1 MALQMLNRTGEHQ
14 ERERVMEIIRHKY
27 NTPNVG
33 STERSASV
41 IAGCM
46 LIYHGLRG
54 KGWKAAS
61 LALLGTAFIRR
72 GITGFCYSYRA
83 LGVTTASPKEGS
95 NVSVPYELGIRVD
108 EAITINRPRNEV
120 FAFWRNL
127 ENLAEFMEHIESV
140 RIEGDTERSHW
151 VARGPGGRRLEW
163 DAAIISDIQDKLI
176 AWRSLEGSDVPN
188 AGSVHFA
195 DAAGGRGT
203 EVRVE
208 LQYNPPGG
216 AIGALTAKIF
226 GGEPSTQIRNDL
238 KRLKTRL
245 EAGVMP
251 TTEGQPAGAKTEDRD
266 RDRQKKAEQV
276 VIASEGSFPASDAPA
291 YTH

>member
-1 MALQMLNRTGEHQ
+1 
-14 ERERVMEIIRHKY
+14 MEIIRHNY

-33 STERSASV
+33 RVERGAS
-41 IAGCM
+41 IMAGSM
-46 LIYHGLRG
+46 LTYLGMKQ
-54 KGWKAAS
+54 KGWSGAGM
-61 LALLGTAFIRR
+61 ALLGTAFLRR
-72 GITGFCYSYRA
+72 GITGFCYTYQA
-83 LGVTTASPKEGS
+83 LGIRTAAPPR
-95 NVSVPYELGIRVD
+95 NRNATIPYELGIRVD
-108 EAITINRPRNEV
+108 EAITINRPRAEV
-120 FAFWRNL
+120 YAFWRDL
-127 ENLAEFMEHIESV
+127 ENLAEFMEHVESV
-140 RIEGDTERSHW
+140 RMLPGSLKSHW
-151 VARGPGGRRLEW
+151 VAKGPGNRRMEW
-163 DAAIISDIQDKLI
+163 DAEIINEKDGELI

-216 AIGALTAKIF
+216 AIGAYFAKLF

-245 EAGVMP
+245 EAGVVP
-251 TTEGQPAGAKTEDRD
+251 TTAGQSVGSTRSEPDVERRRRPEPVLT
-266 RDRQKKAEQV
+266 
-276 VIASEGSFPASDAPA
+276 ASEESFPASDAPA